1 VSSSKGLASPGIDAL
16 HDLDYPALV
25 LHDSAIESNLTT
37 MADYCATAGILHAP
51 HAKTSLSPQ
60 IVERHLRHG
69 AWAMTA
75 ATPAQVRGLHRLG
88 VGRILLANVLVDDAA
103 IRWVAGHLL
112 TRTDPD
118 SGFWCYVDSIAGA
131 LALERGLA
139 GTDQQLDV
147 LLEVGYAGGRT
158 GTRSPDES
166 LRVAEQVVSAEHL
179 RLVGVAGY
187 EGLMPTDG
195 HEVPPGIDAY
205 LAEVRSTVV
214 LLRDRGWLDPAAPP
228 MVTAGGSSYFDL
240 VVDALG
246 PAAFDFPV
254 HTVIRSGC
262 YATHDHGTYR
272 STSPWDGRGTG
283 APRLRPAFELLAS
296 VWSRPEATRVIAG
309 FGRRDVPI
317 DDQLPVILGRYGANR
332 QLESLDGVTVDKLND
347 QHAFLTV
354 PEDLDIAP
362 GELLSLGLSHPC
374 GAFDRWP
381 SIPLVDDDHIVLGTI
396 TTDL

>member
-1 VSSSKGLASPGIDAL
+1 MSSSKGLASPGADAL
-16 HDLDYPALV
+16 RDLDYPALV
-25 LHDSAIESNLTT
+25 LHESAIESNLTT
-37 MADYCATAGILHAP
+37 MAEYCSTAAVLHAP

-60 IVERHLRHG
+60 IVKRHLRHG

-103 IRWVAGHLL
+103 IRWVAEHLL

-118 SGFWCYVDSIAGA
+118 SDFWCYVDSIAGA

-139 GTDQQLDV
+139 GTGQQLDV

-158 GTRSPDES
+158 GTRTPDES
-166 LRVAEQVVSAEHL
+166 LRVAEQLASSGHL

-195 HEVPPGIDAY
+195 HDVPPGIDAY

-214 LLRDRGWLDPAAPP
+214 LLRDRGLLDPDAPP

-246 PAAFDFPV
+246 PAVFDFPV
-254 HTVIRSGC
+254 RTVIRSGC

-272 STSPWDGRGTG
+272 RTSPWDGRGAG

-296 VWSRPEATRVIAG
+296 VWSRPEPTRVIAG

-317 DDQLPVILGRYGANR
+317 DDQLPVILGRYGRNR
-332 QLESLDGVTVDKLND
+332 QLEALDGVTVDKLND

-354 PEDLDIAP
+354 PEDLDITP

-381 SIPLVDDDHIVLGTI
+381 SIPLVDDEHTVLGTI

>member
-1 VSSSKGLASPGIDAL
+1 MTSSKGLASPGADAL
-16 HDLDYPALV
+16 RDLDYPALV
-25 LHDSAIESNLTT
+25 LHESALESNLAA
-37 MADYCATAGILHAP
+37 MADYCAATGISHAP

-60 IVERHLRHG
+60 IIERHLRHG

-88 VGRILLANVLVDDAA
+88 TARILLANVLVDDAA
-103 IRWVAGHLL
+103 IRWVAEQLL
-112 TRTDPD
+112 TRTDVD
-118 SGFWCYVDSIAGA
+118 AGFWCYADSIAGVQ
-131 LALERGLA
+131 ALERGLA
-139 GTDQQLDV
+139 GATRPLEV

-158 GTRSPDES
+158 GTRSQVES
-166 LRVAEQVVSAEHL
+166 IRVAEQVASSAHL

-187 EGLMPTDG
+187 EGLMPADG
-195 HEVPPGIDAY
+195 NAVPSGLAAY
-205 LAEVRSTVV
+205 LADVRSTVE
-214 LLRDRGWLDPAAPP
+214 LLRERGLLDAEAPP
-228 MVTAGGSSYFDL
+228 IVTAGGSSYFDL

-246 PAAFDFPV
+246 PDAFGFPV
-254 HTVIRSGC
+254 RAVIRSGC

-272 STSPWDGRGTG
+272 RTSPWDGRGTG

-296 VWSRPEATRVIAG
+296 VWSRPEPTRVIAG

-317 DDQLPVILGRYGANR
+317 DDQLPVILGRYGPTGV
-332 QLESLDGVTVDKLND
+332 LETLDGVTVDKLND

-354 PEDLDIAP
+354 PADLDITP
-362 GELLSLGLSHPC
+362 GELLSFGISHPC

-381 SIPLVDDDHIVLGTI
+381 SIPLVDDEHTVLGTI